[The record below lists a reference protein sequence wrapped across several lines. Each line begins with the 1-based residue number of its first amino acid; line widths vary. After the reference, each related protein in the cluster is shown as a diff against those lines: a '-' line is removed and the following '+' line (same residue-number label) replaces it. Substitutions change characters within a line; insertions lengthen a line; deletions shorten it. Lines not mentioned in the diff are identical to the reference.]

1 VNREMGAAAR
11 PAFIADGRKSGTPL
25 LLGDVRIV
33 AGHLCLDGTPSHPA
47 TCRAAAPVTV
57 AQDGTVSSVD
67 EQKPFTF
74 KTLYDQ
80 PHVVPAILE
89 GGAEARLQP
98 DDMAWPIYS
107 GWFVLWMRYRV
118 SLLPS

>member
-33 AGHLCLDGTPSHPA
+33 AGHLCLDGKKRLHILPRRGACHS
-47 TCRAAAPVTV
+47 
-57 AQDGTVSSVD
+57 GTVGHS
-67 EQKPFTF
+67 FIRRRA

-80 PHVVPAILE
+80 PHVVPANLE

-107 GWFVLWMRYRV
+107 GWLVLWMRYRV

>member
-1 VNREMGAAAR
+1 MRLGSAFFTSCHVPRRGACH
-11 PAFIADGRKSGTPL
+11 SGT
-25 LLGDVRIV
+25 V
-33 AGHLCLDGTPSHPA
+33 GHSFIRR
-47 TCRAAAPVTV
+47 RA
-57 AQDGTVSSVD
+57 
-67 EQKPFTF
+67 

-107 GWFVLWMRYRV
+107 GWLVPWMRYRV

>member
-1 VNREMGAAAR
+1 MGAAAR

-33 AGHLCLDGTPSHPA
+33 AGHLCLDGKKRLHILP
-47 TCRAAAPVTV
+47 RAAPRRCHS
-57 AQDGTVSSVD
+57 GTGWHS
-67 EQKPFTF
+67 FIRRRA

-80 PHVVPAILE
+80 SHVVPAILE
-89 GGAEARLQP
+89 GGAEARLQH
-98 DDMAWPIYS
+98 DEYS
-107 GWFVLWMRYRV
+107 GWLVLWMRYRV

>member
-1 VNREMGAAAR
+1 MGTAAR

-33 AGHLCLDGTPSHPA
+33 AGHLCLDGKKRLHILP
-47 TCRAAAPVTV
+47 RAAPRRLSQWHSW
-57 AQDGTVSSVD
+57 AQFHPSTS
-67 EQKPFTF
+67 

-89 GGAEARLQP
+89 GGAEAQLQP

-107 GWFVLWMRYRV
+107 GWLGPRGGESPPDANDARGKAHF
-118 SLLPS
+118 

>member
-33 AGHLCLDGTPSHPA
+33 AGHLWPEWQETPSHPA
-47 TCRAAAPVTV
+47 TCRAACHS
-57 AQDGTVSSVD
+57 GTVGHS
-67 EQKPFTF
+67 FIRRRA

-107 GWFVLWMRYRV
+107 GWLVLWMRYRV

>member
-1 VNREMGAAAR
+1 MNREMGAAAR

-33 AGHLCLDGTPSHPA
+33 AGHLWPGWQETPSHPA

-57 AQDGTVSSVD
+57 AQLGTVSSVD
-67 EQKPFTF
+67 EQKTP
-74 KTLYDQ
+74 YDQ

-107 GWFVLWMRYRV
+107 GWLVLWMRYRV

>member
-1 VNREMGAAAR
+1 MLLEAGKPIEFVAAELKRSEKAVTAR
-11 PAFIADGRKSGTPL
+11 AQHAPNIAQTCKSEAEGE
-25 LLGDVRIV
+25 G
-33 AGHLCLDGTPSHPA
+33 G
-47 TCRAAAPVTV
+47 
-57 AQDGTVSSVD
+57 
-67 EQKPFTF
+67 KP
-74 KTLYDQ
+74 YDQ

-107 GWFVLWMRYRV
+107 GWLVLWMRYRV